1 MENKYVDNDVF
12 KYNISLRRDFA
23 YDEITIYTKP
33 FPDPIFITE
42 DDFENECQRQEDL
55 VKDRYFTKEK
65 IEVLKKEFIKKIQE
79 CENPFNI
86 YCVDRDGGYNIT
98 EDQLFNLD

>member
-1 MENKYVDNDVF
+1 MEKEYVDNDVF
-12 KYNISLRRDFA
+12 RYRVSLIGNLIDENI
-23 YDEITIYTKP
+23 TVYTKP
-33 FPDPIFITE
+33 FPDTIFITE